1 MHYPVVQP
9 CNEEVSGAIL
19 VNDVR
24 ERVRRLEDEN
34 SEFKQEYLPFLGRLE
49 EMTSSINESLIGIKG
64 DLKEVKTEVRSL
76 AESHQQLSLDFSGF
90 SSRVESLE
98 TIEKDRKAHK
108 ALLLKVAAT
117 AIGTLATAVV
127 IWMFGLK

>member
-1 MHYPVVQP
+1 MHFPVQP

-34 SEFKQEYLPFLGRLE
+34 TEFKQEYLPFFGRME
-49 EMTSSINESLIGIKG
+49 EMTSSINESLVSIKD

-76 AESHQQLSLDFSGF
+76 SDSHQQMSLDFTGF
-90 SSRVESLE
+90 CSRVDSLE
-98 TIEKDRKAHK
+98 VIEKKRETRKA
-108 ALLLKVAAT
+108 LYLKVAAT
-117 AIGTLATAVV
+117 AFGTIATAIV
-127 IWMFGLK
+127 IWFFGLK

>member
-1 MHYPVVQP
+1 MHFPVQP

-34 SEFKQEYLPFLGRLE
+34 TEFKQEYLPFFGRME
-49 EMTSSINESLIGIKG
+49 EMTSSINESLVSIKD
-64 DLKEVKTEVRSL
+64 DLKEVKTEVRQL
-76 AESHQQLSLDFSGF
+76 ADSHQQMSLDFTGF
-90 SSRVESLE
+90 CSRVDTLE
-98 TIEKDRKAHK
+98 VIEKDRKAHK

-117 AIGTLATAVV
+117 AFGTIATAIV
-127 IWMFGLK
+127 IWFFGLK